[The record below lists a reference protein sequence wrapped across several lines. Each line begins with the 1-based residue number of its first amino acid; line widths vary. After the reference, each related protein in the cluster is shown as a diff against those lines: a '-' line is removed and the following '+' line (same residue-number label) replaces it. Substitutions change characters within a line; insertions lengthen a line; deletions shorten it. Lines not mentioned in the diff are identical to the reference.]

1 VVQRLTAVYGMRQDM
16 LEDVLIPGMC
26 DTLGV
31 AAGTALLRAEL
42 PQLETEAERSCRG
55 RQAKAE
61 DRYAV
66 DRVRHHLYARNLLRE
81 AAS

>member
-1 VVQRLTAVYGMRQDM
+1 VVQRLAAVYGMRQDM

-42 PQLETEAERSCRG
+42 PQLEAEAERSCRG